1 VFKIAREESMEKV
14 GGHHRRTP
22 SDMSDIHDVVL
33 EDRIDEVENDLV
45 IPNFSIAL
53 E

>member
-1 VFKIAREESMEKV
+1 MAKV

-22 SDMSDIHDVVL
+22 SDMSDPSERPDMADVVL
-33 EDRIDEVENDLV
+33 EDMIDEVEQDML
-45 IPNFSIAL
+45 IPSFALAL

>member
-1 VFKIAREESMEKV
+1 MAKV

-22 SDMSDIHDVVL
+22 SEMSDRSDRPDMADVVL
-33 EDRIDEVENDLV
+33 EDKIDEVEQDML
-45 IPNFSIAL
+45 IPSFALAL

>member
-1 VFKIAREESMEKV
+1 MAKV

-22 SDMSDIHDVVL
+22 SNTSEVSDRSNKADVVL
-33 EDRIDEVENDLV
+33 EDMIDEVEQDML
-45 IPNFSIAL
+45 IPSFALAL